1 MYVVLVKFRVTPESA
16 AAFRQ
21 RVLTQAENSLA
32 REEACRRF
40 DVAFNPADP
49 AECLLYELYYD
60 RAAFDAHLATDH
72 FREFDAAVAEQVVS
86 KEVTCWELAN
96 G

>member
-1 MYVVLVKFRVTPESA
+1 MYVVLVRFSITPSSA
-16 AAFRQ
+16 AAFRTQ
-21 RVLTQAENSLA
+21 VLAQAENSLT

-40 DVAFNPADP
+40 DVSFNPADT
-49 AECLLYELYYD
+49 AECLLYEMYD
-60 RAAFDAHLATDH
+60 NRSAFDAHLATDH
-72 FREFDAAVAEQVVS
+72 FREFDDAVAEQVVS